1 MYLLQIDFM
10 LYLILLLVFA
20 TVGIVFYFL
29 YEPAQSAMKQNVF
42 RQREHVAHELEE
54 MFIFISVDNLQRI
67 KWTLSM
73 VMAGIGLILSWD
85 AKPPAPM
92 IVAVMLGVAAYW
104 GPELYILY
112 IRKQRRA
119 AFSEQLVDGLVL
131 MSNGLRSGF
140 NLQQA
145 IDMLIEEMP
154 APISQEFELV
164 RREYK
169 LGVDLDM
176 ALRHCVNR
184 TKDEDLDLVVTAVQ
198 ITRQLGGNLAEVFDR
213 IVTMVR
219 ERKILAGK
227 ADALTSEGKLQALVV
242 GLLPY
247 GFLFAMI
254 KVNPDMMRIMW
265 TTIPGFIALLAVIFL
280 DVVGYLWV
288 RKVANVEY

>member
-1 MYLLQIDFM
+1 M
-10 LYLILLLVFA
+10 LYLILILVFGA
-20 TVGIVFYFL
+20 VGTGFYFL
-29 YEPAQSAMKQNVF
+29 YQPAQAAMQKNVF
-42 RQREHVAHELEE
+42 RQKEHVAHELEE
-54 MFIFISVDNLQRI
+54 MFIFISVDSLQKI
-67 KWTLSM
+67 KWSLSM
-73 VMAGIGLILSWD
+73 VVAGVGLILTWE
-85 AKPPAPM
+85 AKPPAPL
-92 IVAVMLGVAAYW
+92 IAAALLGIIAYW
-104 GPELYILY
+104 GPELFIIYL
-112 IRKQRRA
+112 RKKRRA
-119 AFSEQLVDGLVL
+119 AFSQQLVDGLVL

-140 NLQQA
+140 TLQQA

-164 RREYK
+164 RREFK
-169 LGVDLDM
+169 LGVDLDV
-176 ALRHCVNR
+176 ALRNCVNR
-184 TKDEDLDLVVTAVQ
+184 TKDEDLDLVVTAIQ

-213 IVTMVR
+213 IVAMVR

-265 TTIPGFIALLAVIFL
+265 TTFPGFIALLLVIIL
-280 DVVGYLWV
+280 DTVGYLWV